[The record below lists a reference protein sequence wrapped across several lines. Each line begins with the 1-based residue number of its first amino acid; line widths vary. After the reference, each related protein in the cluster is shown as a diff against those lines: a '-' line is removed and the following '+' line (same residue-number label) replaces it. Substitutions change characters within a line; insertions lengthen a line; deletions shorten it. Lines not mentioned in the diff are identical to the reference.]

1 MLMTLG
7 LLALGV
13 LIFGALAAAVY
24 GCGRI
29 LGE

>member
-7 LLALGV
+7 LLTVGV
-13 LIFGALAAAVY
+13 LIFGALVAAVH